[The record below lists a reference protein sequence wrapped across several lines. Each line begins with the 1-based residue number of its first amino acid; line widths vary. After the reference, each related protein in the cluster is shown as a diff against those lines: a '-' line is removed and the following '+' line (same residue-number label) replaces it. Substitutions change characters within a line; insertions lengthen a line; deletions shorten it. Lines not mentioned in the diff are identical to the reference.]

1 MNLDFPVIGIVAILT
16 GLILQ
21 FLAKPLLELWVKPE
35 APNHD
40 TVIRAVALLLG
51 VLLTFLD
58 ILIGHPLPPDGNGW
72 LLLIGSGAVSG
83 LASIGSYHA
92 LTQSATPANAVTVI
106 PATALPSPADVAPV
120 PVQQTQ
126 PTVSPTQHVVTLQ
139 LDNGQTAR
147 PTPVGTFT
155 FPPAANADS
164 RDNAVTLPPVGP
176 PAPSPAPEPAATAA
190 TPA

>member
-21 FLAKPLLELWVKPE
+21 FLAKPLLELWIKPE

-58 ILIGHPLPPDGNGW
+58 VLIGHPLPPDGNGW

-83 LASIGSYHA
+83 LASIGGYHA

-106 PATALPSPADVAPV
+106 PATPLPETASANTVPPQVQPA
-120 PVQQTQ
+120 
-126 PTVSPTQHVVTLQ
+126 PTQHVVTLQ
-139 LDNGQTAR
+139 LDNGRGAK
-147 PTPVGTFT
+147 PSPIGTLNL
-155 FPPAANADS
+155 PPAVA
-164 RDNAVTLPPVGP
+164 
-176 PAPSPAPEPAATAA
+176 APSPAPEPAAPAA